1 MLKLR
6 VLFACL
12 CLPLLGGCAGSS
24 LFVSYPSQMAPVRQ
38 ALDSQKPATTLPT
51 LQAGLEGQDALLYAQ
66 EAGRVAQISG
76 DFRVSE
82 QYYRQAIA
90 DYQTQDNKAV
100 ISASDIGAKTSG
112 ILLND
117 NAIPYQG
124 PAFERIMLHQYQALN
139 FLFTKDYE
147 AALVEVRRTNELQAQ
162 EQKRFESKSAVQDIE
177 NGQVAAEM
185 RRLGQVAG
193 NLDNAFLN
201 AYSYYVTG
209 LIYELLGQPNDA
221 FIDYRKAVRLS
232 PGNPYLQQT
241 LVRLAKTL
249 QMPQYQEFKQRWGD
263 TNATPKTNGQLI
275 LLLERGLVP
284 EKQSFTVPFT
294 IDGYWQR
301 VTLPTYVGR
310 PPQVLP
316 ATVTGAGKPRQT
328 APIAN
333 LDAMAINALRQQ
345 MPAILLRQAARVA
358 AKAKMNQQA
367 GGKHNQNQDNVG
379 AVAVQLFNLVSEQ
392 ADRRSWLTLP
402 QQAQIASESLPAGSY
417 PIRLDSSPAHQ
428 VTIEAG
434 KTTLVWA
441 IDTGNLIR
449 FYSIII

>member
-6 VLFACL
+6 ILLVSLSL
-12 CLPLLGGCAGSS
+12 LLGGCAGSS
-24 LFVSYPSQMAPVRQ
+24 LFVSYPSQMASVRQ
-38 ALDSQKPATTLPT
+38 ALNSATPASALPS
-51 LQAGLEGQDALLYAQ
+51 LQAGLDGQDALLYAQ
-66 EAGRVAQISG
+66 EAGRVAQING
-76 DFRVSE
+76 DFKTSE
-82 QYYRQAIA
+82 NYYRQAMA
-90 DYQTQDNKAV
+90 DYQAQDGKAI
-100 ISASDIGAKTSG
+100 ISASDIGATASG

-117 NAIPYQG
+117 NAIPYRG

-139 FLFTKDYE
+139 FLFTGDYQ

-162 EQKRFESKSAVQDIE
+162 EQQRFESKSVVQDIE

-221 FIDYRKAVRLS
+221 FIDYRKAERLS

-249 QMPQYQEFKQRWGD
+249 HMPQYQEFKQRWGD
-263 TNATPKTNGQLI
+263 ALLPRKNEGQLI

-284 EKQSFTVPFT
+284 AKQSFTVPFT

-301 VTLPTYVGR
+301 VTLPTYSGR
-310 PPQVLP
+310 NPQVP
-316 ATVTGAGKPRQT
+316 SATISGAGKPLKT
-328 APIAN
+328 APLAN

-345 MPAILLRQAARVA
+345 MPAILLRQGARVA
-358 AKAKMNQQA
+358 AKAEMNRQA
-367 GGKHNQNQDNVG
+367 GGKHNQYQDNVG
-379 AVAVQLFNLVSEQ
+379 AVAMELFNLVSEQ

-417 PIRLDSSPAHQ
+417 PVRLDNSPPHQ
-428 VTIEAG
+428 ITIEAG